1 LKLVWAAWLAP
12 RYGITIATSPDPTD
26 MTVLGNQIK
35 EAFRQLNKRYL
46 RITECDLGELS
57 RPQGG
62 PWGGPNY
69 L

>member
-1 LKLVWAAWLAP
+1 
-12 RYGITIATSPDPTD
+12 
-26 MTVLGNQIK
+26 
-35 EAFRQLNKRYL
+35 L

-62 PWGGPNY
+62 PRGGPNY